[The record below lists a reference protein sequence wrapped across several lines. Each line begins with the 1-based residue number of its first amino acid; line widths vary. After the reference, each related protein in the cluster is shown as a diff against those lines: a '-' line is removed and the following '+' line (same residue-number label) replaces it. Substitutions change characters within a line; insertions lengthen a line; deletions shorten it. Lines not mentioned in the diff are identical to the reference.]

1 MDADGEEIGRRCERY
16 GEAILYFIDH
26 PEAID
31 NEFMKSF
38 INSVKADVEALEA
51 EQQAKEEA
59 AKAATPLS
67 RTYGKVMDGI
77 LVEA

>member
-1 MDADGEEIGRRCERY
+1 MDADEGDIGRRCERY

-31 NEFMKSF
+31 NEFMMSF

-59 AKAATPLS
+59 AKAAPPLS
-67 RTYGKVMDGI
+67 RTYRKETNCI